1 MREVGRIKTRS
12 AWKSSGQALAAWQDL
27 RRANVKTRVTHH
39 RANKRGKTPSKSIRC
54 REGGEERNAERT
66 SRQLWMHYLSAGRLL
81 WLFRKSQQSS
91 TASFAQWLFAI
102 VPASFRRFSRS
113 FRPGYCL
120 CVGCPQHSSK
130 YDRPTPN
137 PLYRLSSIKFP
148 LVKLFYHCGANVI
161 EFRCLISLRRANIRS
176 DSN

>member
-1 MREVGRIKTRS
+1 MRSDNFLQNIFDIYYRAKRYSFLLYLSCIWEGGRIKTRS

-120 CVGCPQHSSK
+120 CASSGVHGIQVNTTGRHQILYTDYPQ
-130 YDRPTPN
+130 
-137 PLYRLSSIKFP
+137 
-148 LVKLFYHCGANVI
+148 
-161 EFRCLISLRRANIRS
+161 
-176 DSN
+176 